1 MLLWADFQLTFMRL
15 LNKLSDLFF
24 RSKFVNVAE
33 HFRSRDNLFNLT
45 FDENWVYSKKG
56 NSFYSFHNLKDDL
69 KGGLQFSIQWRI
81 RQPESM
87 NEKEALLQLIE
98 ADEDDKNYFQ
108 TVRVST
114 HQAVHYS
121 KTYVDSN
128 MIFYYW
134 YIYHEQIL
142 VIITYMIFEEET
154 DKVKSKWLKRVTD
167 IINSLELDVNKFHN
181 TPMK

>member
-1 MLLWADFQLTFMRL
+1 MRL
-15 LNKLSDLFF
+15 LDKLSDLFF
-24 RSKFVNVAE
+24 RIKFANVPE
-33 HFRSRDNLFNLT
+33 HFKSKDNLFNLT

-87 NEKEALLQLIE
+87 NEKEALLQFIE
-98 ADEDDKNYFQ
+98 ISEDHKNDIQ
-108 TVRVST
+108 TVNVST
-114 HQAVHYS
+114 HQAIHYS
-121 KTYVDSN
+121 KTYEDSN

-142 VIITYMIFEEET
+142 VIITYMIFEEEP
-154 DKVKSKWLKRVTD
+154 DNVKSKWLKRVTD
-167 IINSLELDVNKFHN
+167 IINSLALNVNKFHT
-181 TPMK
+181 TPMT